1 MNRFD
6 NLRKDSK
13 DSFERISNETN
24 KIDILVSDAERVSQV
39 AHNSSTIIA
48 DIDSQFSKSTKL
60 TSFDVK
66 ILFVA
71 VALQCIRQ
79 VIINSINQRVDD
91 KTAAKKVKGD
101 FKETSNRSHQL
112 YKPSLEE
119 IISSPVP
126 FDTVFGG
133 KNFNLKLSGVNHRV
147 KTLGHDPLFGLIFGT
162 ANITTSTITLSPGFE
177 SYHVLTGYN
186 QLNRALDKITYNA
199 DTFKVFYYTKC
210 ALLNGGINGK
220 EKIICSLIKEV
231 IHLAS
236 DVKSTASLPLP
247 GISIISVELAQELAS
262 WGLDFGNVIKLG
274 EQAMFSELI
283 NSVIGYYHMLFYD
296 ESMEISRKAYMI
308 RTNKIIKYSNVI
320 ASLSNIIYVAISSIE
335 GVLASNKKIVV
346 NSLNKLDI
354 GGFIITIY
362 RLINDKKFIYEVKKE
377 FVNQGFRDVVMGDLD
392 LLT

>member
-6 NLRKDSK
+6 NLRKESK
-13 DSFERISNETN
+13 ETFDKLGKETDRIG
-24 KIDILVSDAERVSQV
+24 ILVSDAERVSQV
-39 AHNSSTIIA
+39 AHNSSEIID
-48 DIDSQFSKSTKL
+48 DIDSQFAKATKL

-91 KTAAKKVKGD
+91 KTAAKKVKGET
-101 FKETSNRSHQL
+101 KETSNRSHQL

-133 KNFNLKLSGVNHRV
+133 KNFDLKLSGVNHRV

-162 ANITTSTITLSPGFE
+162 ANIATSTITLSPGFE

-186 QLNRALDKITYNA
+186 QLNRALDKISYNA
-199 DTFKVFYYTKC
+199 DTFKIFYYTKN
-210 ALLNGGINGK
+210 ALLNEGINGK

-247 GISIISVELAQELAS
+247 GISMISVELAQQLAS
-262 WGLDFGNVIKLG
+262 WGLDFGNVIKFG
-274 EQAMFSELI
+274 EQAMFCELI

-296 ESMEISRKAYMI
+296 DTMGISRNMYML
-308 RTNKIIKYSNVI
+308 RTQKIIKYSNII
-320 ASLSNIIYVAISSIE
+320 ASLSNVIYVAISSVS
-335 GVLASNKKIVV
+335 GVLTANKKIVV

-354 GGFIITIY
+354 GGFIITVY
-362 RLINDKKFIYEVKKE
+362 RIINDKKFVYEVKKE
-377 FVNQGFRDVVMGDLD
+377 FLKQGFRDVVMGDLD
-392 LLT
+392 LIM